1 MGRLQKFE
9 KADEIP
15 EEFFSLQKVG
25 LTAGA
30 STPDNVIDEEVD
42 FISIILY
49 NGSEELKKF

>member
-1 MGRLQKFE
+1 MQKFE

>member
-30 STPDNVIDEEVD
+30 STPDNVIDEVVD

>member
-1 MGRLQKFE
+1 MQKLE

-25 LTAGA
+25 LTAGV
-30 STPDNVIDEEVD
+30 STPDDVIDEMVD

-49 NGSEELKKF
+49 NGSKELKKF